1 MMSVIEAQ
9 GITTRLGGQLI
20 HEHLDLTVRR
30 GELLALVGGS
40 GSGKTALL
48 RHLIGL
54 TRPAE
59 GTVKLFGVEIARARS
74 RDRLALLR
82 RVGVLFQNGALFSA
96 LNVFDNIAL
105 PLRELRIIPEPLVRD
120 LVLIK
125 LAMVELQPEHARL
138 MPAELSGGMV
148 KRVAL
153 ARALALDPELLIL
166 DEPTAGLD
174 PDRSRAFVEVI
185 REMWQEL
192 GLTVLM
198 VTHDVDT
205 LVQLATHV
213 AVLADKRI
221 MVHVPLAQV
230 PAIDHP
236 FVHSFFAYHRD
247 LINSRT
253 MQKPQQPAR

>member
-1 MMSVIEAQ
+1 MSAAIEAR

-20 HEHLDLTVRR
+20 HHDLDLEVER

-48 RHLIGL
+48 RHLIGV
-54 TRPAE
+54 TRPLS
-59 GTVKLFGVEIARARS
+59 GTVALFGVELARAR
-74 RDRLALLR
+74 RLERIGILR
-82 RVGVLFQNGALFSA
+82 RFGMLFQNGALFSA
-96 LNVFDNIAL
+96 LNAFDNIAL
-105 PLRELRIIPEPLVRD
+105 PLRELRRLPEDLIRD
-120 LVLIK
+120 LVMLK
-125 LAMVELQPEHARL
+125 LSLVELEPAHAWR

-174 PDRSRAFVEVI
+174 PDRSRAFVRLI
-185 REMWQEL
+185 RSLWQEL

-198 VTHDVDT
+198 VTHDVET
-205 LVQLATHV
+205 LLELASDV

-221 MVHVPLAQV
+221 VAHVPLAG
-230 PAIDHP
+230 AASLDHP
-236 FVHSFFAYHRD
+236 FARSFFGGHRD
-247 LINSRT
+247 LIHSRDGRNR
-253 MQKPQQPAR
+253 A

>member
-1 MMSVIEAQ
+1 MTAVVEAH

-20 HEHLDLTVRR
+20 HRDLDLEVRR

-48 RHLIGL
+48 RHLVGL
-54 TRPAE
+54 TRPTA
-59 GTVKLFGVEIARARS
+59 GTARLFGIELARAR
-74 RDRLALLR
+74 RVERVRILR
-82 RVGVLFQNGALFSA
+82 RFGMLFQNGALFSA
-96 LNVFDNIAL
+96 LSAFDNIAL
-105 PLRELRIIPEPLVRD
+105 PLRELRCLPEDLIRD
-120 LVLIK
+120 LVMLK
-125 LAMVELQPEHARL
+125 LSLVELEPQHAWR

-174 PDRSRAFVEVI
+174 PDRSRAFVRLVKSLG
-185 REMWQEL
+185 REL

-198 VTHDVDT
+198 VSHDVET
-205 LVQLATHV
+205 LVELASHV

-221 MVHVPLAQV
+221 VAHVPIAQV
-230 PAIDHP
+230 EAVDHP
-236 FVHSFFAYHRD
+236 FARSFFGGYRD
-247 LINSRT
+247 LIHSG
-253 MQKPQQPAR
+253 KGKDEG